1 MTRFFCCGSY
11 FPGYPCYGT
20 NFHRTFRATPLNC
33 VVPLGSPLNYGYGC
47 NGYSSLGYS
56 FGGSNMYNRDCCYGG
71 SCCRPWGS
79 NSGFGYSTY

>member
-1 MTRFFCCGSY
+1 MTRFFCCGNY

-33 VVPLGSPLNYGYGC
+33 VVPLGSPLHGGYGC
-47 NGYSSLGYS
+47 TGYGSLGYS
-56 FGGSNMYNRDCCYGG
+56 FGGSNASNLCCGYGG

-79 NSGFGYSTY
+79 GSGFGYSTY